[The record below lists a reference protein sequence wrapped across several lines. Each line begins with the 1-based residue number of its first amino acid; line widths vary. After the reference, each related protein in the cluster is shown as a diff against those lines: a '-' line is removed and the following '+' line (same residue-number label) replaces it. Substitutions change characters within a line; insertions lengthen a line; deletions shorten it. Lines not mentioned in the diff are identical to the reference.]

1 MSIITNNMTV
11 IEEEEHDET
20 ERTTSEETVEEPE
33 EEEEENDEE
42 SDDEDEDEEEEED
55 TLQEKLLDAAREGDD
70 ALVGRMVADEGIELL
85 DALEEGWSPLHWLAA
100 EGAADAIAV
109 LVAVGANAAVRGA
122 DGETALHLAALNGHA
137 RACTALVGGTAT
149 QDEAAAA
156 DAPIDQKRAAL
167 LEARDSR
174 GWRALHLAA
183 AAGRGRSARA
193 LLLAGA
199 DARACVVDEEIE
211 AVGDDAATCAQS
223 KGHDALASC
232 LKAAAGSRGA
242 GSAHAAWVRAVRADG
257 AASIAGLAAAASS
270 ATVTASPLAR
280 LLAAL
285 PEDVVAGHV
294 TSMWLDTCRG
304 KWLTAVW
311 PRAEG
316 DEEDDVDES
325 EEAVAAEIDAAASV
339 ALPEMTAP
347 TAVSK

>member
-1 MSIITNNMTV
+1 MSLINTNMTV
-11 IEEEEHDET
+11 VEEEEHHET
-20 ERTTSEETVEEPE
+20 ERTVNEEVAELP
-33 EEEEENDEE
+33 EEEENDEE
-42 SDDEDEDEEEEED
+42 SDDEDEEEEEEEED
-55 TLQEKLLDAAREGDD
+55 TLQEKLLDAAREGDHT
-70 ALVGRMVADEGIELL
+70 LIGKLVADEGAELL

-242 GSAHAAWVRAVRADG
+242 GSAHEAWQRAARADG

-285 PEDVVAGHV
+285 PEDVVAGHM